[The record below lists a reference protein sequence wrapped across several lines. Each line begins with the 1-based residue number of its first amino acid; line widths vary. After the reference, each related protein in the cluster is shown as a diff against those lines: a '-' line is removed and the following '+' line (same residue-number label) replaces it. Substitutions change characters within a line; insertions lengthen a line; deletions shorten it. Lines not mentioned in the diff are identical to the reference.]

1 MISVAHAAGPF
12 QLRLPLPL
20 APQPFFPTS
29 ELNFLS
35 LSHRRCRVGEDAQGY
50 RRWSEQRR
58 AQETAGKCYTY
69 TFCQV
74 TASSAR
80 VAGHGD
86 LAEAART
93 RLHMHELAC
102 SSRGRGCFVYT
113 PGKRHWVHT
122 RTRAKTHNVKI
133 LSQIYERVSDIS
145 RFHTSRDR
153 RLAVSKGQDA
163 QSFPGICFY
172 QPICSL
178 LD

>member
-1 MISVAHAAGPF
+1 MHAAEPL
-12 QLRLPLPL
+12 QLR
-20 APQPFFPTS
+20 QPFPPALQTFFPTS

-35 LSHRRCRVGEDAQGY
+35 LSHRRFRVGEGY
-50 RRWSEQRR
+50 RRSSEQRR

-80 VAGHGD
+80 VAGYGD

-93 RLHMHELAC
+93 RLHLHELGC
-102 SSRGRGCFVYT
+102 SSRCFVYT
-113 PGKRHWVHT
+113 HTQEKRHWLHT
-122 RTRAKTHNVKI
+122 RTRATTHNLKN
-133 LSQIYERVSDIS
+133 LSQIYTGVSDIS
-145 RFHTSRDR
+145 RFHASQDR
-153 RLAVSKGQDA
+153 RLAVSKGQES
-163 QSFPGICFY
+163 QNFQGTCFY